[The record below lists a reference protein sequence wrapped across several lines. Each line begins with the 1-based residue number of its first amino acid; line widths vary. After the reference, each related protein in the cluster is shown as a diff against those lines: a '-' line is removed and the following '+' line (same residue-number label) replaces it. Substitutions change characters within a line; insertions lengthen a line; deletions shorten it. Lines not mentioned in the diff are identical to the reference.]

1 MQMKKSTKDW
11 ELFSTPAHFINRAA
25 RLFARVGEGRLRA
38 LGFGVGQLP
47 VLAMLKGGATLP
59 QKELARLAH
68 IEQPSMAQTL
78 ARMERDGMIRRA
90 PDPADG
96 RSTLISLTAQAES
109 RLPAARR
116 VLFQGNDEALR
127 GFDQAEIA
135 TLTALLQRVVTNL
148 EAAAEDSSA

>member
-1 MQMKKSTKDW
+1 MKKPVDDW
-11 ELFSTPAHFINRAA
+11 ELFSTPAHFVNRAA

-47 VLAMLKGGATLP
+47 VLASLKGGAALP

-78 ARMERDGMIRRA
+78 ARMERDGMIRRT
-90 PDPADG
+90 PDPEDG
-96 RSTLISLTAQAES
+96 RSTLISLTELAES

-127 GFDQAEIA
+127 GFNQSEITMLA
-135 TLTALLQRVVTNL
+135 ALLQRVVTNL
-148 EAAAEDSSA
+148 EAAAGESNP